1 MIQFLAYAM
10 LESFSIN
17 IIYCNFGIINH
28 HPTSSYIQ
36 LLHEKLKL
44 NLPDFTE
51 FFESY
56 FVFQETGA

>member
-17 IIYCNFGIINH
+17 IYCNFGIINH

-56 FVFQETGA
+56 FVFQETGT